1 MNALFSHLNEQQ
13 AQAVQAT
20 EGRVRIIAGA
30 GSGKTRVIAH
40 RYAYLVNELGIDPGN
55 ILCMT
60 FTNKAAQEMKHRI
73 SGLVPAGYVNDFVC
87 TIHGFCVKFLR
98 QEIHRLGF
106 PKTFTV
112 LDEDDAKSLAK
123 KVLADFN
130 INRKESTVKKFLIEI
145 KCTKS
150 TFPQQKYIENY
161 FLVDAKI
168 KENPNTVQAYF
179 YEQLKTFS
187 LDFEDL
193 IFFTLYILRKFP
205 KARNFWQ
212 KEINYLMVDE
222 TQDCNTNEWGIIEL
236 LTKKSG
242 NLCVV
247 GDPDQAIYEWRG
259 AKPCL
264 FVSFES
270 DTDVTMARN
279 YRSTPNILNV
289 ANSIIVNNKNRL
301 PKDLYTER
309 DNAEPVTYF
318 HAKHEGEEAEWIA
331 NRILHYVENRGSSYR
346 DFAILYRANHLS
358 RIIEKLFVKKGIPYV
373 MWGGVRFFERRE
385 VKDALAYL
393 RLVSNTADDLSF
405 QRIVNVP
412 SRHFGNRSMERLQEM
427 ANDYAIQGRRL
438 SLYDTLKRHSD
449 DHVFSHCD
457 LREFIATIELGKRL
471 MREGAPLSDLADT
484 VFSNSG
490 LLEDLRNDTEA
501 ERLENVKEL
510 MAEIKQYETEHGD
523 DGNSRDVA
531 LRQYLQDIALFTNA
545 DYKKEEGKVKL
556 MTIHQAKGLEF
567 PYVFVMGLN
576 EGVFPNHRAIRERL
590 EAAEEEERRLMY
602 VAVTRAM
609 HELFLSDTEGYDFV
623 NRDQKSPSRFI
634 LEVNDGLLHYERK
647 LDKQLIR
654 HTKQKIKLLE
664 AELNMLKDF
673 DTAPSTQ
680 FKKGHQVKHKV
691 FGEGTVVEIKD
702 NGSVVVRFGKQRKT
716 LLPRVL
722 EKLPTSPKSK

>member
-1 MNALFSHLNEQQ
+1 MNHLLSHLNEQQ

-106 PKTFTV
+106 PKTFTI

-130 INRKESTVKKFLIEI
+130 FNRKESTVKRFLIDVVR
-145 KCTKS
+145 TKKE
-150 TFPQQKYIENY
+150 TCRKYIPAY

-168 KENPNTVQAYF
+168 KDNPNMVETYF

-212 KEINYLMVDE
+212 KEINYLLVDE
-222 TQDCNTNEWGIIEL
+222 AQDCNENEWEIIEL

-259 AKPCL
+259 AVPDL
-264 FVSFES
+264 FVNFVS
-270 DTDVTMARN
+270 DTDVTMAQN

-289 ANSIIVNNKNRL
+289 ANSIIVHNKKRL

-309 DNAEPVTYF
+309 DNGDPVTYF
-318 HAKHEGEEAEWIA
+318 HAKHEEEEAEWIA
-331 NRILHYVENRGSSYR
+331 NRILLYVENRGSSYW

-438 SLYDTLKRHSD
+438 SLYDTLKRHAD
-449 DHVFSHCD
+449 DHLFSHCD
-457 LREFIATIELGKRL
+457 VREFIATIELGKQL
-471 MREGAPLSDLADT
+471 MREGAPLSDLANKVLT
-484 VFSNSG
+484 LSG
-490 LLEDLRNDTEA
+490 LLEDLRNDTET
-501 ERLENVKEL
+501 ERLENVDEL
-510 MAEIKQYETEHGD
+510 LAEIKQYETEHGD
-523 DGNSRDVA
+523 DGINRDVM
-531 LRQYLQDIALFTNA
+531 LTQYLQDIALFTNA

-567 PYVFVMGLN
+567 PFVFVMGLN
-576 EGVFPNHRAIRERL
+576 EGVFPSHRAIRERL
-590 EAAEEEERRLMY
+590 ENAEEEERRLMY
-602 VAVTRAM
+602 VAVTRAK

-634 LEVNDGLLHYERK
+634 FEVNDGLLNYEKK

-664 AELNMLKDF
+664 AELNMFKDF

-680 FKKGHQVKHKV
+680 FKKGNQVKHKV

-702 NGSVVVRFGKQRKT
+702 NGSVVVRFGKERKS

-722 EKLPTSPKSK
+722 EKLSATQKNK

>member
-1 MNALFSHLNEQQ
+1 MNHLLSHLNEQQ

-106 PKTFTV
+106 PKTFTI

-130 INRKESTVKKFLIEI
+130 MDRKESTVKRFLIDVVRAKKE
-145 KCTKS
+145 S
-150 TFPQQKYIENY
+150 RQKYIPAY

-168 KENPNTVQAYF
+168 KDNPNMVETYF

-212 KEINYLMVDE
+212 KEINYLLVDE
-222 TQDCNTNEWGIIEL
+222 AQDCNENEWEIIEL

-259 AKPCL
+259 AVPDL
-264 FVSFES
+264 FVNFVS
-270 DTDVTMARN
+270 DSDVTMAQN

-289 ANSIIVNNKNRL
+289 ANSIIVHNKKRL
-301 PKDLYTER
+301 PKDLYTLRE
-309 DNAEPVTYF
+309 DGAPVVYF
-318 HAKHEGEEAEWIA
+318 HAKCDAEEATWIA
-331 NRILHYVENRGSSYR
+331 EKIQNYVEQKECSYR
-346 DFAILYRANHLS
+346 DFAILYRASYLS

-412 SRHFGNRSMERLQEM
+412 SRHFGNRSMQRLQEM

-438 SLYDTLKRHSD
+438 SLYDTLKRHAD
-449 DHVFSHCD
+449 DHLFSHCD
-457 LREFIATIELGKRL
+457 VREFIATIELGKQL
-471 MREGAPLSDLADT
+471 MREGAPLSDLANKVLT
-484 VFSNSG
+484 LSG
-490 LLEDLRNDTEA
+490 LLEDLRNDTET
-501 ERLENVKEL
+501 ERLENVDEL
-510 MAEIKQYETEHGD
+510 LAEIKQYETEHGD
-523 DGNSRDVA
+523 DGINRDVM
-531 LRQYLQDIALFTNA
+531 LTQYLQDIALFTNA

-567 PYVFVMGLN
+567 PYVFVIGLN
-576 EGVFPNHRAIRERL
+576 EGIFPSHRAIREGQ

-602 VAVTRAM
+602 VAVTRAEC
-609 HELFLSDTEGYDFV
+609 ELFLTDAEGFDFT
-623 NRDQKSPSRFI
+623 NKDQKSPSRFI
-634 LEVNDGLLHYERK
+634 FEVNDGLLHYERK
-647 LDKQLIR
+647 LDQELIR
-654 HTKQKIKLLE
+654 RTKQKIKSLE
-664 AELNMLKDF
+664 NELNFVKVLDLIPEPRF
-673 DTAPSTQ
+673 R
-680 FKKGHQVKHKV
+680 KGNKVLHKT
-691 FGEGTVVEIKD
+691 FGEGVVVETKD
-702 NGSVVVRFGKQRKT
+702 NDSVVVRFGKQRKT

-722 EKLPTSPKSK
+722 EKLPTPPKSK